1 MAKAKKTEKKM
12 YIGPDLSRGRLQHG
26 QVYIGGLP
34 THLAAEFESLPA
46 LERLFVPLTE
56 VDAAIKETQ
65 KAGTPLNKYYRQA
78 MEV

>member
-34 THLAAEFESLPA
+34 THLAVEFESLPA

-56 VDAAIKETQ
+56 VDAAIKETK